1 MPNLMVITFEDPE
14 QAHQVLDALREEEHH
29 HQISLDD
36 SAIVVKDKDGTVEVD
51 NEVDRGIKIGVLGGG
66 LLGLLIG
73 FLVGGP
79 LVSLA
84 LGAIAGALGGDLA
97 NLGIDQRFI
106 NDVTKDLSP
115 GSSAL
120 FLMVRDADP
129 EATAAALEP
138 YQGKIYYS
146 YLPEETETQLR
157 KILDKGKKRQD

>member
-14 QAHQVLDALREEEHH
+14 QAHQVLDALREGEHD
-29 HQISLDD
+29 HQVSLDD
-36 SAIVVKDKDGTVEVD
+36 TAIVVKGKDGTVEVD
-51 NEVDRGIKIGVLGGG
+51 NEVDRGIKVGALGGG

-106 NDVTKDLSP
+106 NDVTEDLAP

-120 FLMVRDADP
+120 FLMVRGADT
-129 EATAAALEP
+129 ETTARALEP
-138 YQGKIYYS
+138 FEGKVYYS
-146 YLPEETETQLR
+146 YLPEETEAQLR
-157 KILDKGKKRQD
+157 EILDKGE